1 MLGFTVF
8 LLVVGAL
15 LYVVSLLFPKEP
27 NLHFTKWAGL
37 VFATLGVMVGS
48 SALFVNHT
56 PVFYV
61 IALGTGLLLF
71 VFGLRSESAH
81 RGKLLYSGV
90 ALFVAGMFMVMLKPG
105 WFLFLALAGVVALLY
120 FKFGNDERVKRV
132 VSSLR
137 DKIS

>member
-8 LLVVGAL
+8 ILVVGAL
-15 LYVVSLLFPKEP
+15 FYVVSLLFPKEP

-37 VFATLGVMVGS
+37 VFVTIGVMFGL

-90 ALFVAGMFMVMLKPG
+90 ALFVAGMFMVMLKPE
-105 WFLFLALAGVVALLY
+105 WFLALLIVGAVALL
-120 FKFGNDERVKRV
+120 FFQFRNDERVKRA
-132 VSSLR
+132 VSSLK